1 MADVIPMP
9 DEACEVR
16 MVHPDRVET
25 TRKELITSDEAG
37 ELADRFR
44 LWADPGRLRMIYAL
58 LEAGELY
65 VCDLAA
71 TVHRTILVKLWRKGL
86 LERHKDG
93 RAYAY
98 HAVHTREQ
106 WTARRMGE
114 LLAVAENRSAA
125 LSYFVSDMRKSD
137 VDQLRRL
144 LRVEE

>member
-1 MADVIPMP
+1 MEVVW
-9 DEACEVR
+9 DEGGWL
-16 MVHPDRVET
+16 T
-25 TRKELITSDEAG
+25 TRDVLNALVDERQ
-37 ELADRFR
+37 LA
-44 LWADPGRLRMIYAL
+44 YT
-58 LEAGELY
+58 
-65 VCDLAA
+65 
-71 TVHRTILVKLWRKGL
+71 TVMTILVKLWRKGL